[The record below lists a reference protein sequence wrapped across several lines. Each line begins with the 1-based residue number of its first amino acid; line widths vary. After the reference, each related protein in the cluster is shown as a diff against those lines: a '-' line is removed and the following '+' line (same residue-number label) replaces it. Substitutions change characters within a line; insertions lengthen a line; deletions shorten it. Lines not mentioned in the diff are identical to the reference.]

1 MNRAVVV
8 ARQEIR
14 DLWLGGRGPTLV
26 FAFSV
31 LLSAMTYLSATNR
44 GLNFLEQREAV
55 NLTLQVAIAVGVL
68 ATMVVAADAISGER
82 ERHTLEA
89 LLLTPVP
96 RRDIALGKLV
106 STLTLW
112 AACVVVSMPYLWVL
126 GRSTAVL
133 GQAVVLIALVG
144 TLVAVGLTGVALLVS
159 ALSDSNKTSLA
170 VSLFVLLALFA
181 PTQLPGMPK
190 SWVGDLLVRVNPL
203 ASGMHYLSA
212 LMLNR
217 HTWRQDL
224 SYLLSPALT
233 VLLTTTVFVI
243 AAPRLIRLTR
253 ATS

>member
-1 MNRAVVV
+1 VNRWVIV

-96 RRDIALGKLV
+96 RRHVALGKLV

-112 AACVVVSMPYLWVL
+112 AACVVVSVPYLWVL

-144 TLVAVGLTGVALLVS
+144 TLLAVGLTGVALLVS

-217 HTWRQDL
+217 HTWQQDL

-233 VLLTTTVFVI
+233 VLLTTAVFVI
-243 AAPRLIRLTR
+243 AAPRLIRLTM